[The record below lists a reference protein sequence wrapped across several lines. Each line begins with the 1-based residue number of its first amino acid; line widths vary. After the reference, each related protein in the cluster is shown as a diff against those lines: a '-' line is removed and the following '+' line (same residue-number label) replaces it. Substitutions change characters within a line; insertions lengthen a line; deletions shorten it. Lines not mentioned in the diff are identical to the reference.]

1 MVKHVATAAAMTGVL
16 FCFVG
21 AARAQTQTAPGA
33 PPAAAPSSPVA
44 APAGPATVTLP
55 TPGMASSLAFPAV
68 PNSLDVGPLGKWYV
82 DGVLSGLGL
91 VQSNHV
97 PSDTNAAADMSN
109 GQVII
114 QKIDGIVQF
123 YAQIGAYSI
132 PALGTQY
139 SHLTDTIDAINNFYG
154 PVPQGF
160 LKIAPTNNF
169 SIEAGKL
176 PTLIGAEYT
185 FTFENFNIERG
196 LLWNQEPAV
205 SRGVQANYTLGPVA
219 FSLSLNDG
227 YYSGRYNWLSGSAT
241 WTINSSNTLVF
252 AAGGNLGKTGYS
264 TIATP
269 LAQNNSSIYNIIYTY
284 SAAPFTIT
292 PYVQYSHVPADQS
305 IGLMTSASSYGGA
318 ILANYAFN
326 DHWGLAGR
334 IEYIATSGDSSNPL
348 STNLLYGPGSSAFSA
363 TITPTFTYNRF
374 FARADVS
381 VVDITKLVAGDG
393 FGSHGSARTQ
403 VRGLLEAGV
412 IF

>member
-1 MVKHVATAAAMTGVL
+1 MARQVATAVVMLGAL
-16 FCFVG
+16 FGFAGG
-21 AARAQTQTAPGA
+21 ARSQTPPAPTAPPPILA
-33 PPAAAPSSPVA
+33 PAA
-44 APAGPATVTLP
+44 PATVTLP
-55 TPGMASSLAFPAV
+55 TPGMAGSLAFSAV
-68 PNSLDVGPLGKWYV
+68 PNSIDVGPLGKWYV
-82 DGVLSGLGL
+82 DGVLSGLGV
-91 VQSNHV
+91 VQSNPV
-97 PSDTNAAADMSN
+97 ASDTNAAADMSN

-114 QKIDGIVQF
+114 QKLDGIVQF

-139 SHLTDTIDAINNFYG
+139 SHLTATSDALNNFYG

-227 YYSGRYNWLSGSAT
+227 YYSGRYNWVSGSAT

-264 TIATP
+264 TLATP
-269 LAQNNSSIYNIIYTY
+269 LAQNNSSIYNLIYTY
-284 SAAPFTIT
+284 AAAPFTIT
-292 PYVQYSHVPADQS
+292 PYVQYTHVPADQS

-318 ILANYAFN
+318 ILANYAIN

-334 IEYIATSGDSSNPL
+334 IEYIGTSGNSSNPL
-348 STNLLYGPGSSAFSA
+348 TTNLLYGPGSQAFSA

-381 VVDITKLVAGDG
+381 VVDITKLVAGFG
-393 FGSHGSARTQ
+393 FGSNGTARTQ

>member
-1 MVKHVATAAAMTGVL
+1 MARQVATAVVML
-16 FCFVG
+16 G
-21 AARAQTQTAPGA
+21 ALSGFAGGARSQT
-33 PPAAAPSSPVA
+33 PPAPAALPSTL
-44 APAGPATVTLP
+44 APAAPATVTLP
-55 TPGMASSLAFPAV
+55 TPGMAGSLAFSAV
-68 PNSLDVGPLGKWYV
+68 PNSVDVGPLGKWYV

-97 PSDTNAAADMSN
+97 ASDTNAAADMSN

-114 QKIDGIVQF
+114 QKLDGIVQF
-123 YAQIGAYSI
+123 YAQIGAYAI

-139 SHLTDTIDAINNFYG
+139 SHLTDTSDALNNFYG

-160 LKIAPTNNF
+160 LKIAPTNTF

-205 SRGVQANYTLGPVA
+205 SRGVQGNYTLGPVA

-227 YYSGRYNWLSGSAT
+227 YYSGRYNWVSGSAT
-241 WTINSSNTLVF
+241 WTINSSNTLAF

-264 TIATP
+264 TLATP
-269 LAQNNSSIYNIIYTY
+269 LAQNNSSIYNLIYTY
-284 SAAPFTIT
+284 NAAPFTIT
-292 PYVQYSHVPADQS
+292 PYVQYTHVPADES

-318 ILANYAFN
+318 ILANYAIN

-334 IEYIATSGDSSNPL
+334 IEYISTSGNSSNPL
-348 STNLLYGPGSSAFSA
+348 ATNLLYGPGSQAFSA
-363 TITPTFTYNRF
+363 TITPTFTYNHF

-381 VVDITKLVAGDG
+381 VVDITSLLAG
-393 FGSHGSARTQ
+393 FGFGVNGTARTQ

>member
-1 MVKHVATAAAMTGVL
+1 MARQVATAVVML
-16 FCFVG
+16 G
-21 AARAQTQTAPGA
+21 ALSGFAGGARSQT
-33 PPAAAPSSPVA
+33 PPAPAALPSTL
-44 APAGPATVTLP
+44 APAAPATVTLP
-55 TPGMASSLAFPAV
+55 TPAMAGSLAFSAV
-68 PNSLDVGPLGKWYV
+68 PNSVDVGPLGKWYV

-97 PSDTNAAADMSN
+97 VSDTNAAADMSN

-123 YAQIGAYSI
+123 YTQIGAYAI

-139 SHLTDTIDAINNFYG
+139 SHLTDTSDALNNFYG

-160 LKIAPTNNF
+160 LKIAPANTF

-205 SRGVQANYTLGPVA
+205 SRGVQGNYTLGPVA

-227 YYSGRYNWLSGSAT
+227 YYSGRYNWVSGSAT
-241 WTINSSNTLVF
+241 WTINSSNTLAF

-264 TIATP
+264 TLATP
-269 LAQNNSSIYNIIYTY
+269 LAQNNSSIYNLIYTY
-284 SAAPFTIT
+284 NAAPFTIT
-292 PYVQYSHVPADQS
+292 PYVQYTHVPADES

-318 ILANYAFN
+318 VVANYAIN

-334 IEYIATSGDSSNPL
+334 IEYIGTSGNSSNPL
-348 STNLLYGPGSSAFSA
+348 ATNLLYGPGSQAFSA

-381 VVDITKLVAGDG
+381 VVDITKLVAGFG
-393 FGSHGSARTQ
+393 FGLNGTARTQ
-403 VRGLLEAGV
+403 ARGLLEAGV

>member
-1 MVKHVATAAAMTGVL
+1 MARQVATAAAML
-16 FCFVG
+16 G
-21 AARAQTQTAPGA
+21 ALLGFAGGALPQT
-33 PPAAAPSSPVA
+33 PPANAPSTLAPVA
-44 APAGPATVTLP
+44 PAAPATVTLP
-55 TPGMASSLAFPAV
+55 TPGMAGSLAFSAI
-68 PNSLDVGPLGKWYV
+68 PNSIDVGPLGKWYV

-97 PSDTNAAADMSN
+97 ASDTNAAADMSN

-123 YAQIGAYSI
+123 YTQIGAYSI
-132 PALGTQY
+132 PALGTPY
-139 SHLTDTIDAINNFYG
+139 SHLTDTSDAINNFYG
-154 PVPQGF
+154 PVPQAF
-160 LKIAPTNNF
+160 LKIAPISNF

-252 AAGGNLGKTGYS
+252 AAGGNLGRTGYS

-284 SAAPFTIT
+284 NAAPFTIT
-292 PYVQYSHVPADQS
+292 PYFQYSHVPANQS
-305 IGLMTSASSYGGA
+305 IGLVTSASSYGGA
-318 ILANYAFN
+318 ILANYAIN

-334 IEYIATSGDSSNPL
+334 IEYIATSGNSSNPL
-348 STNLLYGPGSSAFSA
+348 STNLLYGPGSEAFSA
-363 TITPTFTYNRF
+363 TVTPTFSYNRF
-374 FARADVS
+374 FARADLS
-381 VVDITKLVAGDG
+381 VVDITNLVAGFG
-393 FGSHGSARTQ
+393 FGSSGTSRTQ

>member
-1 MVKHVATAAAMTGVL
+1 MARQVATAVMML
-16 FCFVG
+16 G
-21 AARAQTQTAPGA
+21 ALCGFAGGARAQIATTSAA
-33 PPAAAPSSPVA
+33 PPPTSVPAA
-44 APAGPATVTLP
+44 PATVTLP
-55 TPGMASSLAFPAV
+55 TPGMAGSLAFSAA
-68 PNSLDVGPLGKWYV
+68 PNSIDVGPLGKWYV

-97 PSDTNAAADMSN
+97 ASDANAAADMSN

-123 YAQIGAYSI
+123 YTQIGAYSI

-139 SHLTDTIDAINNFYG
+139 SRLTDTSDALNNFYG
-154 PVPQGF
+154 SVPQAF
-160 LKIAPTNNF
+160 LKIAPTSNF
-169 SIEAGKL
+169 SIQAGKL

-241 WTINSSNTLVF
+241 WTINGSNTLVF
-252 AAGGNLGKTGYS
+252 AAGGNLGRTGYS

-284 SAAPFTIT
+284 NAAPFTIT
-292 PYVQYSHVPADQS
+292 PYFQYSHVPANQS
-305 IGLMTSASSYGGA
+305 IGLVASASSYGGA
-318 ILANYAFN
+318 VLANYAIN

-334 IEYIATSGDSSNPL
+334 IEYIATSGNSTNPS
-348 STNLLYGPGSSAFSA
+348 STNLLYGAGSGAFSA
-363 TITPTFTYNRF
+363 TVTPTFTYNRF
-374 FARADVS
+374 FARADLS
-381 VVDITKLVAGDG
+381 VVDITNLVAGFG
-393 FGSHGSARTQ
+393 FGSSGTSRTQ

>member
-1 MVKHVATAAAMTGVL
+1 M
-16 FCFVG
+16 
-21 AARAQTQTAPGA
+21 ARAPNSDGPRAHG
-33 PPAAAPSSPVA
+33 AAPSTLAPVA
-44 APAGPATVTLP
+44 PAASATVTLP
-55 TPGMASSLAFPAV
+55 TPGMAGSLAFSAV
-68 PNSLDVGPLGKWYV
+68 PNSVDVGPLGKWYV

-97 PSDTNAAADMSN
+97 ASDRNAAADMSN

-114 QKIDGIVQF
+114 QKLDGIVQF
-123 YAQIGAYSI
+123 YAQIGAYAI

-139 SHLTDTIDAINNFYG
+139 SHLTDTSDALNNFYG

-160 LKIAPTNNF
+160 LKISPANNF

-205 SRGVQANYTLGPVA
+205 SHGVQANYTVGPVA

-227 YYSGRYNWLSGSAT
+227 YYSGRYNWVSGSAT
-241 WTINSSNTLVF
+241 WTINSSNALVF
-252 AAGGNLGKTGYS
+252 AAGGDLGKTGYS
-264 TIATP
+264 TLATP

-284 SAAPFTIT
+284 NAAPFTIT
-292 PYVQYSHVPADQS
+292 PYFQYTDVPANQS
-305 IGLMTSASSYGGA
+305 IGLMTSASSYGGT
-318 ILANYAFN
+318 ILANYAIN

-334 IEYIATSGDSSNPL
+334 IEYIATSGNSSNPL
-348 STNLLYGPGSSAFSA
+348 STNLLYGLGSEAFSA

-381 VVDITKLVAGDG
+381 VVDITSLVAGFG
-393 FGSHGSARTQ
+393 FGSNGTARTQ